1 MEASLQQQPLFRECG
16 ERHVVAQ
23 RRPRPRQVDRRCAN
37 TQFDSVCLLTRIAE
51 MLTVLPMIL
60 SKLNLRERGRASLV
74 RTCT

>member
-1 MEASLQQQPLFRECG
+1 
-16 ERHVVAQ
+16 
-23 RRPRPRQVDRRCAN
+23 
-37 TQFDSVCLLTRIAE
+37 VCLLTRIAE